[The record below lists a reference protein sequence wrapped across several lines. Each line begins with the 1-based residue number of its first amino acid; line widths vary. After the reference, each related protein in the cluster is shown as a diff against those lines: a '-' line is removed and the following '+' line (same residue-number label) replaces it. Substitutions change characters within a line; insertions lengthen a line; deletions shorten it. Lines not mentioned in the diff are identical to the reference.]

1 MTGLPAGRT
10 RGALRRAE
18 GENRRTRARS
28 VRVRDSEPA
37 REGEALAVATAA
49 SGNPCPRRTG
59 RIPIRTACSVQVA
72 QPAGRL
78 DFTVFFI
85 RLPFSPT
92 MVEIGPLVFG
102 VLMAVLA
109 LVAAWRLSSVLK
121 ALVALWRRPQAAE
134 TEITPDET
142 VSVEGE
148 AFVEE
153 PAVAADRLFD
163 DGPQDVGSYVWRA
176 AFTSGGSYTYDFERG
191 ELRTVRRSFASGI
204 ETGRFGVSIGRTDL
218 YVDPSWLSRSYDTE
232 PLSEIRI
239 GEHRSNV
246 SLPLRLSQRLF
257 DSPYLDLTTVGECR
271 SGELRDIV
279 EVRIHDSRTDEF
291 VVEGRGIP
299 AGAQLF
305 VSGTVRIEDGRPRM
319 VGTGD
324 APLLISN
331 TGRSGLRNRLLR
343 VTLKNILLIALVVGL
358 GVLFVG

>member
-1 MTGLPAGRT
+1 
-10 RGALRRAE
+10 
-18 GENRRTRARS
+18 
-28 VRVRDSEPA
+28 
-37 REGEALAVATAA
+37 
-49 SGNPCPRRTG
+49 
-59 RIPIRTACSVQVA
+59 
-72 QPAGRL
+72 
-78 DFTVFFI
+78 
-85 RLPFSPT
+85 

-176 AFTSGGSYTYDFERG
+176 AFTSGGSYTYDSERG

-271 SGELRDIV
+271 SGELRDVV

-324 APLLISN
+324 APLLISD
-331 TGRSGLRNRLLR
+331 TGRSGLRDRLLR
-343 VTLKNILLIALVVGL
+343 VTLKNILLLALVVGL